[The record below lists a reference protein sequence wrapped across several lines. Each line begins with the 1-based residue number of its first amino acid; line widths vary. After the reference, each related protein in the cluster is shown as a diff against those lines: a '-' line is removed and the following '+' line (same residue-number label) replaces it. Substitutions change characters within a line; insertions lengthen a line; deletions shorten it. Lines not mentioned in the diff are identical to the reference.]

1 MPERSEGGRTE
12 PCLSLA
18 RQATEYSC
26 CSRGKIRFHREVP
39 KVRIPLAPAESQQRT
54 VLALGF
60 ETAISLARLRDQGC
74 RRDPISDPVVH
85 RARDG
90 GCLPPRRS
98 ASRCFSRCYQLWYQ
112 AALTAHSPI
121 RRWLAPDTVRG
132 TSRFTVH
139 ILTARAE
146 NGPDAPITSRALGK
160 PPPRPPPCSA
170 L

>member
-1 MPERSEGGRTE
+1 MPERSGGGRTE

-74 RRDPISDPVVH
+74 RRDPIFW
-85 RARDG
+85 
-90 GCLPPRRS
+90 RRS
-98 ASRCFSRCYQLWYQ
+98 VAG
-112 AALTAHSPI
+112 SP
-121 RRWLAPDTVRG
+121 RG
-132 TSRFTVH
+132 SGPLIYRSQSSSVTS
-139 ILTARAE
+139 
-146 NGPDAPITSRALGK
+146 
-160 PPPRPPPCSA
+160 
-170 L
+170 